1 MADGTGTYTTTQ
13 NISFTIAWQF
23 TDGEQTNISYTVFN
37 YDNGVKRQGINL
49 IVTWENVQLSTS
61 SLKYAE
67 IYTKSP
73 GKSIIS
79 SAKRI
84 AL

>member
-23 TDGEQTNISYTVFN
+23 TDGEQTIISYTVFN

-49 IVTWENVQLSTS
+49 IVTWENV
-61 SLKYAE
+61 
-67 IYTKSP
+67 
-73 GKSIIS
+73 
-79 SAKRI
+79 
-84 AL
+84 